1 MYGLDILKA
10 CISKNK
16 ITTLSQ
22 HKYMRKPIL
31 AFVAPLGVLFI
42 AVSWISAATIPAGTT
57 LVVRTID
64 GISSSDK
71 AGKRFAGKLDSSLVV
86 SGNVVVPAG
95 SKVYGRVNNSQS
107 AGRAF
112 GQSQLSISLT
122 EISVN
127 GQLVP
132 IVTKNSLHSG
142 TPSGRKTVRGAGT
155 GALIGAAFDG
165 GNGAAKG
172 AAIGAAASL
181 SRPGQ
186 PVVVPGGTLLDFQL
200 AAPISL

>member
-1 MYGLDILKA
+1 MLAAAPPFAGLL
-10 CISKNK
+10 
-16 ITTLSQ
+16 
-22 HKYMRKPIL
+22 
-31 AFVAPLGVLFI
+31 I
-42 AVSWISAATIPAGTT
+42 AVSCVSAATIPAGTT

-64 GISSSDK
+64 AISSSDQ
-71 AGKRFAGKLDSSLVV
+71 AGKRFAGKLDTNLVV
-86 SGNVVVPAG
+86 NGNVVAPAG

-112 GQSQLSISLT
+112 GQSQLAISLT

-127 GQLVP
+127 GRLVH

-142 TPSGRKTVRGAGT
+142 TRSGQKTARGAGA

-165 GNGAAKG
+165 GSGAAKG

-181 SRPGQ
+181 ARPGQ
-186 PVVVPGGTLLDFQL
+186 PVVVPQGTLLDFQL
-200 AAPISL
+200 ASPVSL

>member
-1 MYGLDILKA
+1 
-10 CISKNK
+10 
-16 ITTLSQ
+16 
-22 HKYMRKPIL
+22 MRKPIL
-31 AFVAPLGVLFI
+31 AVIVPLGGVFI
-42 AVSWISAATIPAGTT
+42 AVSCVSAATIPAGTT

-86 SGNVVVPAG
+86 SGNVVAPAG

-127 GQLVP
+127 GKLVP

-165 GNGAAKG
+165 GSGAAKG
-172 AAIGAAASL
+172 AAIGAGASL
-181 SRPGQ
+181 LRPGQ
-186 PVVVPGGTLLDFQL
+186 PVAVPGGTLLDFQL
-200 AAPISL
+200 ASSISL

>member
-1 MYGLDILKA
+1 
-10 CISKNK
+10 
-16 ITTLSQ
+16 
-22 HKYMRKPIL
+22 MRKPIL
-31 AFVAPLGVLFI
+31 TFVAPIGGLFI
-42 AVSWISAATIPAGTT
+42 ALSWISAATIPAGTT

-71 AGKRFAGKLDSSLVV
+71 AGKRFAGKLDSNLVV
-86 SGNVVVPAG
+86 SGNVVAPAG
-95 SKVYGRVNNSQS
+95 SKVYGRVNASQS

-127 GQLVP
+127 GKLVP
-132 IVTKNSLHSG
+132 IVTRNSLHSG
-142 TPSGRKTVRGAGT
+142 TPSGQKTVRGAGA

-165 GNGAAKG
+165 GRGAGRG
-172 AAIGAAASL
+172 AAIGAGASL
-181 SRPGQ
+181 LRPGQ

-200 AAPISL
+200 ASPISL

>member
-1 MYGLDILKA
+1 
-10 CISKNK
+10 
-16 ITTLSQ
+16 
-22 HKYMRKPIL
+22 MRKPII
-31 AFVAPLGVLFI
+31 AFVALLGGLFI

-64 GISSSDK
+64 GISSNDK

-86 SGNVVVPAG
+86 SGNVVAPAG
-95 SKVYGRVNNSQS
+95 SKVYGRLNNSQS

-122 EISVN
+122 EISIN
-127 GQLVP
+127 GKLVP

-142 TPSGRKTVRGAGT
+142 TPSGRKTAGGAGA

-165 GNGAAKG
+165 GSGAAKG
-172 AAIGAAASL
+172 AAIGATASL
-181 SRPGQ
+181 LRPGQ

-200 AAPISL
+200 ASPLSL